1 MSPSINY
8 EQSLSGCKHYFVSR
22 RAFSILAATGLLFLS
37 IACDQNPNSAVI
49 KGSGAEAQTE
59 VYKGKIELSRVG
71 LSKGEN
77 YLGDQVFYVEG
88 SLKNNGDK
96 LVQRVEL
103 TFLFRDSL
111 NQVVLRET
119 RRAVDYKGNKG
130 LEPQKSTNFQIGFER
145 LPRDWNYTVPEAQVS
160 SVILK

>member
-1 MSPSINY
+1 MNY
-8 EQSLSGCKHYFVSR
+8 EESLSGHNHYSVSKT
-22 RAFSILAATGLLFLS
+22 AFSILAASGLLFLS
-37 IACDQNPNSAVI
+37 IACNRDPNPAET

-59 VYKGKIELSRVG
+59 AYKSKIELSHVG

-103 TFLFRDSL
+103 TFQFRDSL

-119 RRAVDYKGNKG
+119 RRAFDYKGNKG

-145 LPRDWNYTVPEAQVS
+145 LPRDWNYTVPEAQIS
-160 SVILK
+160 NVILK

>member
-22 RAFSILAATGLLFLS
+22 RAFSILAATGFLS